1 MDGGDL
7 KKSRKD
13 MFLVMGRLLRKT
25 HRVGGGEQQE
35 AGDV

>member
-13 MFLVMGRLLRKT
+13 MFLVMGEVTQKDTSCWRW
-25 HRVGGGEQQE
+25 
-35 AGDV
+35 